1 MTAVRGHL
9 RLDAQ
14 ACTSCMLCV
23 RECPSWCIDLTARN
37 EPDDAPPIGGGA
49 KARTKLVLQSFDV
62 DYGLCM
68 FCGVCVDV
76 CPFDALSWEPE
87 PVEPGARSGSATS
100 LMPPPSPEM

>member
-1 MTAVRGHL
+1 MGESMTESRGQL
-9 RLDAQ
+9 RLDAD

-37 EPDDAPPIGGGA
+37 QPTDAPPVGGGA
-49 KARTKLVLQSFDV
+49 KERTALVLQSFDV

-76 CPFDALSWEPE
+76 CPFDALAWDAEPA
-87 PVEPGARSGSATS
+87 PAAVSPGVRTS
-100 LMPPPSPEM
+100 LMP